1 MEWVADYWPVVAF
14 AFAFAVQWGVF
25 QARERGMQHQIN
37 ELRDQLETASIQEG
51 LTIRDTLA
59 RVDERTKGMAERMER
74 IENQMNGASR

>member
-1 MEWVADYWPVVAF
+1 MEWASTYWPVIAF

-37 ELRDQLETASIQEG
+37 ELREQLKQHLHEG

-74 IENQMNGASR
+74 IENQMNGAGR

>member
-1 MEWVADYWPVVAF
+1 MELVSAYWPVVAF

-37 ELRDQLETASIQEG
+37 ELREQLKQHLQEG
-51 LTIRDTLA
+51 LTVRDTLA

-74 IENQMNGASR
+74 IENQLNGVGK

>member
-1 MEWVADYWPVVAF
+1 MEWASAYWPVIAF

-37 ELRDQLETASIQEG
+37 ELRDDLKLHLQEG

-74 IENQMNGASR
+74 IENQLNGAGR